1 MTAMKHKEIY
11 MTEEER
17 KIWKDRAY
25 RLYRE
30 AEAIVS
36 ANPKNY
42 DQNLVYK
49 LTCKEQACLNR
60 IRVDDRARF
69 LNNLQTITKNG

>member
-1 MTAMKHKEIY
+1 MTVMKAKY
-11 MTEEER
+11 MTEEE
-17 KIWKDRAY
+17 KKVWKDRAY

-49 LTCKEQACLNR
+49 LMCEEQACLDR
-60 IRVDDRARF
+60 IRVDERAKF
-69 LNNLQTITKNG
+69 LDNLK